1 MYLKRFVYDRLLDWK
16 NEGGHSTLEVGG
28 ARQVGKTYL
37 IQKFADENYKHKIYI
52 NLFELSG
59 KQFMECYKQATDWTP
74 GTKRREHPLHDAFQ
88 LYEPD
93 FIDSDDTVII
103 IDEIQE
109 SSEIYNRIRSSPDS
123 LKPISSLQ
131 VVILEE
137 FMIRSFAIPAVMS
150 PNSPSIRF
158 LLRSF

>member
-59 KQFMECYKQATDWTP
+59 RQQNGRSILSMMPSSCMNRTLLILKIP
-74 GTKRREHPLHDAFQ
+74 SLLLTKSRNLPR
-88 LYEPD
+88 
-93 FIDSDDTVII
+93 FITVSGSLLVI
-103 IDEIQE
+103 
-109 SSEIYNRIRSSPDS
+109 
-123 LKPISSLQ
+123 LKPILSSQ
-131 VVILEE
+131 EAILGG
-137 FMIRSFAIPAVMS
+137 FMIQNFVIPAEMS
-150 PNSPSIRF
+150 QSLLSTHF
-158 LLRSF
+158 LLRNF